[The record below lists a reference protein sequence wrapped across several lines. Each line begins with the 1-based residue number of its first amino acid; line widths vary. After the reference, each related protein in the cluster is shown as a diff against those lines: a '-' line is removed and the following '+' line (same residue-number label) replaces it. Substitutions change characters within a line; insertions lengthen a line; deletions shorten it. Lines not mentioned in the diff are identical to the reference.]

1 MSQREFWNWLVFST
15 IAIILIVFA
24 LFASQQI
31 PEDPPTPP
39 DWVMVA
45 ETDWCNVMQLDGLFY
60 AVSKDNRSV
69 EVLTD
74 GEMMMIIGEKE

>member
-1 MSQREFWNWLVFST
+1 MSQRDFWNWLTFST
-15 IAIILIVFA
+15 VAIILIVFA
-24 LFASQQI
+24 LFASQQM
-31 PEDPPTPP
+31 PEDQPTPP
-39 DWVMVA
+39 DWVKVA